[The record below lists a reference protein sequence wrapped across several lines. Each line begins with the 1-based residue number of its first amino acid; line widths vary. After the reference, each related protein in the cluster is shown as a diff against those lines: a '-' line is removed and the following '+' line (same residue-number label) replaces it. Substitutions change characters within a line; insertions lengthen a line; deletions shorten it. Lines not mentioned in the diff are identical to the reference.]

1 MIVRVIKVF
10 EGLTYFLKTRLI
22 SVKLKALFSF
32 SPYSL
37 MIVFSKNNHKKK
49 GGYMNSITDLFDD
62 YVSKEH
68 FSTWKN

>member
-1 MIVRVIKVF
+1 MIDFMPYYKKSKNSI
-10 EGLTYFLKTRLI
+10 
-22 SVKLKALFSF
+22 SF

-68 FSTWKN
+68 FST